1 MFACHLVL
9 ALSSDQYELIS
20 SWLRP
25 YFSLLPAANEKACLQ
40 VLSKSE
46 TSVIV
51 QGGGGEFYFFL
62 RIFIIF
68 FRGPCENL
76 KPYNNPFCGFE

>member
-51 QGGGGEFYFFL
+51 QGGGANFIFFSEFLLFFL
-62 RIFIIF
+62 GAHAKI
-68 FRGPCENL
+68 
-76 KPYNNPFCGFE
+76 